1 MIESMS
7 NNKKYKIGICLSG
20 GGARGIA
27 HIGVLQAFE
36 SAGVFPEIVSGC
48 SAGAMVGALYAA
60 GFAPREI
67 FKLIEHRSLYS
78 IIKMGLP
85 NKGMMELSYFKK
97 ILQENIEHD
106 SFELLNLP
114 FYVSVTNLNTGDYE
128 IISNGKLVDYVIAS
142 QSIPLVFKP
151 QKIGEHFFVDGGVL
165 NNLPVEPLR
174 DQCDIL
180 VGVNVN
186 PINYTDKLTGMR
198 DVGFRVLNLTLKMN
212 MEQRINM
219 CDFVIEPATSE
230 YTIFD
235 INKSKTIY
243 DAGYE
248 AALPIVEKILNQLKE
263 NY

>member
-1 MIESMS
+1 MISAT
-7 NNKKYKIGICLSG
+7 KYKVGICLSG

-36 SAGVFPEIVSGC
+36 SAGIFPEIVSGC
-48 SAGAMVGALYAA
+48 SAGAMVGALYAS
-60 GFAPREI
+60 GFSPRDI
-67 FKLIEHRSLYS
+67 YKLIEHRSLYS

-85 NKGMMELSYFKK
+85 DKGMMELGYFKK
-97 ILQENIEHD
+97 ILTENIPHD
-106 SFELLNLP
+106 SFQLLNLP
-114 FYVSVTNLNTGDYE
+114 FYVSVTNLNTGKFE
-128 IISNGKLVDYVIAS
+128 IVNDGKLIDYVMAS

-151 QKIGEHFFVDGGVL
+151 QKIGDHYYVDGGVL

-174 DQCDIL
+174 EQCEIL

-186 PINYTDKLTGMR
+186 PINYTDKLSGMR

-212 MEQRINM
+212 MEERIKL
-219 CDFVIEPATSE
+219 CDYIIEPNTAD

-235 INKSKTIY
+235 INKSKIIY

-248 AALPIVEKILNQLKE
+248 AALPIVEKIVAQLKASD
-263 NY
+263 

>member
-1 MIESMS
+1 MIT
-7 NNKKYKIGICLSG
+7 
-20 GGARGIA
+20 
-27 HIGVLQAFE
+27 
-36 SAGVFPEIVSGC
+36 
-48 SAGAMVGALYAA
+48 
-60 GFAPREI
+60 
-67 FKLIEHRSLYS
+67 
-78 IIKMGLP
+78 
-85 NKGMMELSYFKK
+85 
-97 ILQENIEHD
+97 
-106 SFELLNLP
+106 LLNLP

-151 QKIGEHFFVDGGVL
+151 QKIGEHFYVDGGVL

-248 AALPIVEKILNQLKE
+248 AALPVVEKILNQLKE

>member
-1 MIESMS
+1 MS

-48 SAGAMVGALYAA
+48 SAGAMVGALYSA

-151 QKIGEHFFVDGGVL
+151 QKIGEHYYVDGGVL

-219 CDFVIEPATSE
+219 CDFVIEPETSE

-243 DAGYE
+243 DVGYE
-248 AALPIVEKILNQLKE
+248 AALPVVEKIVSQLKE